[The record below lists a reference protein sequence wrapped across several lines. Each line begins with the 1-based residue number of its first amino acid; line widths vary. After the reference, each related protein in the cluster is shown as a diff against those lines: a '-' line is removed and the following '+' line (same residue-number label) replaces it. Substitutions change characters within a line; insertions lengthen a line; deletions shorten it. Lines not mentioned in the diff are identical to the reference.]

1 MSREKKVSP
10 LSTSSSGAL
19 FSADS
24 GEEKKSEAQSSIS
37 PKKRVQ
43 PEIDRMG
50 KYHSSRFH

>member
-24 GEEKKSEAQSSIS
+24 GEEKKSEAPLSIS

-43 PEIDRMG
+43 PEVDRMG